1 MANLSQVSVTKF
13 KEMVGANSFDIVES
27 PSTGKLFA
35 AGDNGKNYKVEAAID
50 FKKEIVV
57 LVDNDDVENSCFIN
71 KRADGVKISL

>member
-1 MANLSQVSVTKF
+1 MANLSQVSITNF
-13 KEMVGANSFDIVES
+13 KTMVGANAFDIIEN

-57 LVDNDDVENSCFIN
+57 LVDNDDVDSSCFIN
-71 KRADGVKISL
+71 KRADGVKITL